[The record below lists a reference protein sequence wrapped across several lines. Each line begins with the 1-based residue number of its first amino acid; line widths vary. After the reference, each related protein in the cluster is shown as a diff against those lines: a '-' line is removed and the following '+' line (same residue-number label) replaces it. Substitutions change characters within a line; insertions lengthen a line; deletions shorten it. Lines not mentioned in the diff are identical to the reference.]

1 MIDWWNGLDLLMKVL
16 YCIAIPATLVFVI
29 QTVLSMLSG
38 MDGGAGI
45 DVSDTSGLDMGGTD
59 MGGLDGG
66 GDLNFDGGA
75 DLSELSDGN
84 LGDAKAFVDG
94 GNPADFS
101 QLRLFTLQGVVAFF
115 TVFGWTAI
123 LMINGGVSELIGT
136 ILGLALGFIA
146 MILVAKLIRF
156 STKLTENGTMDLRNA
171 IGETGSVYIPIPPS
185 GQGEGKITL
194 YLQGSYSE
202 CTAANAGGQPLPTG
216 ASVRVVDLR
225 NGILIVEADH

>member
-1 MIDWWNGLDLLMKVL
+1 MIDWWNGLDQLMKVL

-38 MDGGAGI
+38 MSADVGV

-59 MGGLDGG
+59 VG
-66 GDLNFDGGA
+66 GDLNYDGGS
-75 DLSELSDGN
+75 DLGELSDGN
-84 LGDAKAFVDG
+84 LGDAKAFTDG

-123 LMINGGVSELIGT
+123 LTINGGVSELIGT
-136 ILGLALGFIA
+136 LLGLALGFIA

-156 STKLTENGTMDLRNA
+156 STKLAENGTMDLRNA
-171 IGETGSVYIPIPPS
+171 IGETGSVYIPLPPS

-202 CTAANAGGQPLPTG
+202 CTAANAGDQPLPTG
-216 ASVRVVDLR
+216 TSVRVVDLR